1 MMIDLAVKMLL
12 DEKVRFAATVFGV
25 GFAAAL
31 ILIQVGL
38 FFGLLENASI
48 TIERLN
54 ADLWVTARNAP
65 NVDFGNP
72 FSETYVQR
80 VRSIPG
86 VARADNLIV
95 WYAIVALPTGAKESV
110 IYYGLKDFSAWHF
123 PWNIESGDPA
133 DLRRGHYVMLDASAE
148 RRFGPFRAGDYREFQ
163 GRRLKIIGRT
173 REALSFTTSP
183 VAFLDYRLAQSLSP
197 DELRGRTTFVIVRLE
212 PGADAAAVK
221 REIRRRLPYNDVY
234 GQDEWAARSR
244 GYWIE
249 STGLGLTLFLTVT
262 LGALV
267 GVVIVAQTLYSST
280 SEHLVDFGTVKSLG
294 GGNLTVYAIVAEQA
308 LYASALGYG
317 LALALAYGLAPVL
330 HRFDMK
336 MIVSPTLAGLVFVGT
351 QALCVAAASLSFH
364 KVASL
369 DPAIVFRG

>member
-1 MMIDLAVKMLL
+1 MIDLAMKMLL

-31 ILIQVGL
+31 ILVQVGL

-54 ADLWVTARNAP
+54 ADLWVTARNTP

-72 FSETYVQR
+72 FPERYVQR

-110 IYYGLKDFSAWHF
+110 IYYGLKDFAAWQF
-123 PWNIESGDPA
+123 PWNVESGDVA
-133 DLRRGHYVMLDASAE
+133 DLRRGHYVMLDKSAE

-163 GRRLKIIGRT
+163 GRRLKIIGRS

-183 VAFLDYRLAQSLSP
+183 VAFLDYELAQSLSS
-197 DELRGRTTFVIVRLE
+197 DELRGRTTFIVIRLE

-221 REIRRRLPYNDVY
+221 REIRQRLPYNDVH
-234 GQDEWAARSR
+234 GQAEWAARSR

-294 GGNLTVYAIVAEQA
+294 GGNFTVYAIVAEQA
-308 LYASALGYG
+308 MYAAALGYG
-317 LALALAYGLAPVL
+317 LALALACGLAPVL
-330 HRFDMK
+330 QRFDIK
-336 MIVSPTLAGLVFVGT
+336 MIISPTFAGLVFVGT
-351 QALCVAAASLSFH
+351 QALCVGAASLSFH

>member
-1 MMIDLAVKMLL
+1 MIDLAIKMLL
-12 DEKVRFAATVFGV
+12 DEKVRFLATVLGV

-31 ILIQVGL
+31 VLIQMGV

-54 ADLWVTARNAP
+54 ADLWVTARNTA

-72 FSETYVQR
+72 FPETYVDR

-110 IYYGLKDFSAWHF
+110 IYYGLKDFTAWHF

-133 DLRRGHYVMLDASAE
+133 ELRRGRYVMLDKSAE
-148 RRFGPFRAGDYREFQ
+148 RRFGQFRAGDYREFQ

-183 VAFLDYRLAQSLSP
+183 VAFLDYGLAQSLSP
-197 DELRGRTTFVIVRLE
+197 AELGGRTTFIVVRLE
-212 PGADAAAVK
+212 PGTDVAAVE

-234 GQDEWAARSR
+234 RQAEWATRSR

-249 STGLGLTLFLTVT
+249 STGLGLALFLTVT

-267 GVVIVAQTLYSST
+267 GVVIVAQTLYAST
-280 SEHLVDFGTVKSLG
+280 TEHLVEFGTVKALG
-294 GGNLTVYAIVAEQA
+294 GGNLTVHAIIAEQA
-308 LYASALGYG
+308 LFAAALGYG
-317 LALALAYGLAPVL
+317 LALALACGLAPVL
-330 HRFDMK
+330 AKFDMK
-336 MIVSPTLAGLVFVGT
+336 LMISPTLAALVFVGT
-351 QALCVAAASLSFH
+351 QALCVGAASLSFR

>member
-1 MMIDLAVKMLL
+1 MIDLAVKMLL

-110 IYYGLKDFSAWHF
+110 IYYGLKDFPAWHF
-123 PWNIESGDPA
+123 PWNVESGDPA

-183 VAFLDYRLAQSLSP
+183 VAFLDYGLAQSLSP
-197 DELRGRTTFVIVRLE
+197 DELRGRTTFIIVRLE
-212 PGADAAAVK
+212 PGADVAAVK
-221 REIRRRLPYNDVY
+221 REVRRRLPYNDVY

-244 GYWIE
+244 DYWIE
-249 STGLGLTLFLTVT
+249 STGLGLTMFLTVT

-369 DPAIVFRG
+369 DPAVVFRG

>member
-1 MMIDLAVKMLL
+1 MIDLALKMLL

-31 ILIQVGL
+31 ILVQVGL

-48 TIERLN
+48 TIERLD
-54 ADLWVTARNAP
+54 ADLWVTARNTA

-72 FSETYVQR
+72 FPETYVQR

-95 WYAIVALPTGAKESV
+95 WYAIVSLPTGAKESV
-110 IYYGLKDFSAWHF
+110 IYYGLRDFAAWHF
-123 PWNIESGDPA
+123 PWDVESGDPA
-133 DLRRGHYVMLDASAE
+133 DLRRGHYVMLDRSAE
-148 RRFGPFRAGDYREFQ
+148 RRFGPFGAGDYREFQ

-183 VAFLDYRLAQSLSP
+183 VAFLDYELAQSLSP
-197 DELRGRTTFVIVRLE
+197 DELRGRTTFIVIRLE
-212 PGADAAAVK
+212 PGADVSAVA

-234 GQDEWAARSR
+234 GQTEWAARSR

-267 GVVIVAQTLYSST
+267 GVVIVAQTLYAST
-280 SEHLVDFGTVKSLG
+280 SEHLVEFGTVKALG

-308 LYASALGYG
+308 SYAAALGYG
-317 LALALAYGLAPVL
+317 IALALSCGLAPAL
-330 HRFDMK
+330 SRYDMK
-336 MIVSPTLAGLVFVGT
+336 MNVSPTLAVLVF
-351 QALCVAAASLSFH
+351 L
-364 KVASL
+364 
-369 DPAIVFRG
+369 

>member
-1 MMIDLAVKMLL
+1 MLL
-12 DEKVRFAATVFGV
+12 DEKVRFAATVLGV
-25 GFAAAL
+25 GFAAGL
-31 ILIQVGL
+31 VLVQVGL
-38 FFGLLENASI
+38 FFGLLDNASI
-48 TIERLN
+48 TIERLD
-54 ADLWVTARNAP
+54 ADLWVTARNTP

-72 FSETYVQR
+72 FLETYVQR
-80 VRSIPG
+80 VRSVPG
-86 VARADNLIV
+86 VKRADNLIV

-110 IYYGLKDFSAWHF
+110 IYYGLKDFAAWRF
-123 PWNIESGDPA
+123 PWNVESGDPTRSPAA
-133 DLRRGHYVMLDASAE
+133 DHYVLLDASAE

-183 VAFLDYRLAQSLSP
+183 VAFLDYKLAQSLSP
-197 DELRGRTTFVIVRLE
+197 DELRGRTTFIVVRLE

-221 REIRRRLPYNDVY
+221 YEIGRRLPYNDVY
-234 GQDEWAARSR
+234 TRVEWAARSR

-267 GVVIVAQTLYSST
+267 GVVIVAQTLYAST
-280 SEHLVDFGTVKSLG
+280 TEHLVEFGMVKALG

-308 LYASALGYG
+308 SYAAALGYG
-317 LALALAYGLAPVL
+317 LAAALAHGLVPLLARL
-330 HRFDMK
+330 DMK
-336 MIVSPTLAGLVFVGT
+336 LIVSPTLLGLVFVGT
-351 QALCVAAASLSFH
+351 QALCVGAGSLSFR
-364 KVASL
+364 KVAAL

>member
-1 MMIDLAVKMLL
+1 MIDLALKMLL

-31 ILIQVGL
+31 ILVQVGL

-54 ADLWVTARNAP
+54 ADLWVTARNTP

-72 FSETYVQR
+72 FPETYVQR

-123 PWNIESGDPA
+123 PWNIESGDPGN
-133 DLRRGHYVMLDASAE
+133 LRRGHYVMLDASAE

-183 VAFLDYRLAQSLSP
+183 VAFLDYALAQSLSP
-197 DELRGRTTFVIVRLE
+197 DELRGRTTFIVVRLE
-212 PGADAAAVK
+212 PGADVAAVK
-221 REIRRRLPYNDVY
+221 REVRRRLPYNDVY
-234 GQDEWAARSR
+234 GQAEWAGRSR
-244 GYWIE
+244 DYWIE

-317 LALALAYGLAPVL
+317 LAVALAYGLAPVL
-330 HRFDMK
+330 QRFDMK

-351 QALCVAAASLSFH
+351 QALCVGAASLSFH

>member
-1 MMIDLAVKMLL
+1 MIDLALKMLL
-12 DEKVRFAATVFGV
+12 DEKVRFAATVLGV
-25 GFAAAL
+25 GFAAGL
-31 ILIQVGL
+31 VLVQVGL
-38 FFGLLENASI
+38 FFGLLDNASI
-48 TIERLN
+48 TIERLD
-54 ADLWVTARNAP
+54 ADLWVTARNTP

-72 FSETYVQR
+72 FPETYVQR

-86 VARADNLIV
+86 VQRADNLIV

-110 IYYGLKDFSAWHF
+110 IYYGLRDFAAWRF
-123 PWNIESGDPA
+123 PWNLESGDPA
-133 DLRRGHYVMLDASAE
+133 DLRRGDYVLLDASAE

-183 VAFLDYRLAQSLSP
+183 VAFLDYKLAQSLSP
-197 DELRGRTTFVIVRLE
+197 DELCGRTTFIVVRLA
-212 PGADAAAVK
+212 PGADIAAVS
-221 REIRRRLPYNDVY
+221 REIGRRLPYNDVY
-234 GQDEWAARSR
+234 TRADWAARSR

-267 GVVIVAQTLYSST
+267 GVVIVAQTLYAST
-280 SEHLVDFGTVKSLG
+280 TEHLVEFGTVKALG

-308 LYASALGYG
+308 SYAAVLGYG
-317 LALALAYGLAPVL
+317 LALALAHGLVPLLARL
-330 HRFDMK
+330 DMK
-336 MIVSPTLAGLVFVGT
+336 LIVSPTLVGLVFVGT
-351 QALCVAAASLSFH
+351 QALCVGAASLSFR

-369 DPAIVFRG
+369 DPAMVFRG